1 VNETRETLD
10 VDVLFVG
17 GGPAGLAGALR
28 LSQLV
33 TDHNERTAA
42 GAGGGGGAAPLG
54 EVSIAVLEKAS
65 AIGAHGISGCVLDPR
80 ALREL
85 LPDYREQGAPIESD
99 VTSDDLYYFTPGGQV
114 RFPILPPPLRN
125 HGNHVVSLGN
135 LERWLGGLVEA
146 SGAYVLPGMAA
157 VEGLF
162 EGDQMVGVLTGD
174 KGIDRHGQRKSN
186 FEPGSDVRAK
196 VTVLCEGARGS
207 LVKRLAPRLLLDEG
221 RAPQVYATGIK
232 EVWQMPAGRV
242 PKGRV
247 IHTMGAPLDSHTF
260 GGGFIYG
267 MDHDRWAVGFVV
279 GLDARNPTNDPHGL
293 FQAYKRHPFVA
304 RLLEGGTIH
313 SYGAKAISE
322 GGYYSMP
329 RLSWPGGMV
338 CGESAAFLN
347 SQRLK
352 GVHLSMKSGM
362 LAAETA
368 FEALVAGRA
377 NAEMMSGYDRRV
389 RASWAHEELW
399 RVRNFHQGFERGL
412 WMGMHDAGLQI
423 ATGGL
428 GLGNRR
434 MWKPGHLQMRFL
446 REAGVKPV
454 SLEETQRRY
463 DNKHTFTK
471 VNDVFHSGTKH
482 DEDQPSHLIVADTEI
497 CATRCREEFGNPC
510 QHFCPANVYEM
521 VPDGDGGGAGAGGG
535 AGGGAATAGG
545 GAGAGRLKLKLN
557 PSNCV
562 HCKTC
567 DIADPY
573 GIITWVPPEGG
584 GGPNYDQ
591 L

>member
-1 VNETRETLD
+1 
-10 VDVLFVG
+10 
-17 GGPAGLAGALR
+17 
-28 LSQLV
+28 
-33 TDHNERTAA
+33 
-42 GAGGGGGAAPLG
+42 
-54 EVSIAVLEKAS
+54 
-65 AIGAHGISGCVLDPR
+65 
-80 ALREL
+80 
-85 LPDYREQGAPIESD
+85 
-99 VTSDDLYYFTPGGQV
+99 
-114 RFPILPPPLRN
+114 
-125 HGNHVVSLGN
+125 
-135 LERWLGGLVEA
+135 
-146 SGAYVLPGMAA
+146 
-157 VEGLF
+157 
-162 EGDQMVGVLTGD
+162 
-174 KGIDRHGQRKSN
+174 
-186 FEPGSDVRAK
+186 
-196 VTVLCEGARGS
+196 
-207 LVKRLAPRLLLDEG
+207 VKRLAPRLRLDEG
-221 RAPQVYATGIK
+221 RAPQIYATGVK

-279 GLDARNPTNDPHGL
+279 GLDARNPNNDPHGL
-293 FQAYKRHPFVA
+293 FQEYKRHPFVA

-313 SYGAKAISE
+313 SYGAKAIPE

-329 RLSWPGGMV
+329 RLSWAGGMV
-338 CGESAAFLN
+338 CGDSAAFLN
-347 SQRLK
+347 SERLK
-352 GVHLSMKSGM
+352 GVHLAMKSGM

-368 FEALVAGRA
+368 FDALLAGRA
-377 NAEMMSGYDRRV
+377 DAETMRGYDRRV
-389 RASWAHEELW
+389 TESWAREELW

-412 WMGMHDAGLQI
+412 WMGMLDAGLQL

-428 GLGNRR
+428 GLGNRP
-434 MWKPGHLQMRFL
+434 MWKPGHLRMRMV

-454 SLEETQRRY
+454 SLDETQRRY
-463 DNKHTFTK
+463 DNVHTFTK

-482 DEDQPSHLIVADTEI
+482 DEDQPSHLLVADTEI

-521 VPDGDGGGAGAGGG
+521 IPAPDGGGGL
-535 AGGGAATAGG
+535 
-545 GAGAGRLKLKLN
+545 RLKLN

>member
-1 VNETRETLD
+1 MTEARDSLE

-33 TDHNERTAA
+33 AAQNERAAAA
-42 GAGGGGGAAPLG
+42 GARPLG
-54 EVSIAVLEKAS
+54 EISIALLEKAS
-65 AIGAHGISGCVLDPR
+65 EIGAHGISGCVLDPR

-85 LPDYREQGAPIESD
+85 LPDYREKGAPIESD
-99 VTSDDLYYFTPGGQV
+99 VTSDDLFYFTKGGRV

-125 HGNHVVSLGN
+125 DGNHVVSLGS
-135 LERWLGGLVEA
+135 LEKWLGTLVEG

-162 EGDQMVGVLTGD
+162 EEGRMVGVRTGD
-174 KGIDRHGQRKSN
+174 KGIDRHGNRKSN
-186 FEPGSDVRAK
+186 FEPGSDVRAN
-196 VTVLCEGARGS
+196 VTVLCEGVRGS
-207 LVKRLAPRLLLDEG
+207 LAKLLTPKLRLDEG
-221 RAPQVYATGIK
+221 RAPQVYAAGIK

-247 IHTMGAPLDSHTF
+247 IHTMGHPLDSRTF

-267 MDHDRWAVGFVV
+267 MDRDRWSVGFVV
-279 GLDARNPTNDPHGL
+279 GLDSWNPNTDPHGL
-293 FQAYKRHPFVA
+293 FQEYKRHPFVA
-304 RLLEGGTIH
+304 SLLAGGSIL
-313 SYGAKAISE
+313 SYGAKAIPE
-322 GGYYSMP
+322 GGYYSVP
-329 RLSWPGGMV
+329 RLSWGGGLL
-338 CGESAAFLN
+338 CGDSAAFLN

-352 GVHLSMKSGM
+352 GVHLAMKSGM
-362 LAAETA
+362 LAAESA
-368 FEALVAGRA
+368 FEALLKGSYDADTLRD
-377 NAEMMSGYDRRV
+377 YDRRV
-389 RASWAHEELW
+389 RESWIHGEL
-399 RVRNFHQGFERGL
+399 RKVRNFHQGFERGL
-412 WMGMHDAGLQI
+412 WMGMLDAGLQLV
-423 ATGGL
+423 TGGL
-428 GLGNRR
+428 GLGERPK
-434 MWKPGHLQMRFL
+434 WEPGHKRMRPL
-446 REAGVKPV
+446 NGLGLKQV

-463 DNKHTFTK
+463 DNVRTFTK

-482 DEDQPSHLIVADTEI
+482 DEDQPSHLLVSDTTI

-521 VPDGDGGGAGAGGG
+521 VPDGERGGL
-535 AGGGAATAGG
+535 
-545 GAGAGRLKLKLN
+545 RLKLN

-584 GGPNYDQ
+584 GGPNYVQ

>member
-1 VNETRETLD
+1 VSEQREALE

-17 GGPAGLAGALR
+17 GGPAGLAGALK

-33 TDHNERTAA
+33 AAHNER
-42 GAGGGGGAAPLG
+42 AGGGGGPPLG

-65 AIGAHGISGCVLDPR
+65 AIGAQGISGCILDPR

-85 LPDYREQGAPIESD
+85 LPDYRDKGAPIEGD
-99 VTSDDLYYFTPGGQV
+99 VTSDDLYYFTERGQV

-125 HGNHVVSLGN
+125 HGNHVVSVGQ
-135 LERWLGGLVEA
+135 LEKWLGGLVEA
-146 SGAYVLPGMAA
+146 SGVYVLPGMAA

-162 EGDQMVGVLTGD
+162 EEDRMVGVRTGD
-174 KGIDRHGQRKSN
+174 KGIDRRGNRKPN

-196 VTVLCEGARGS
+196 VTILCEGARGS
-207 LVKRLAPRLLLDEG
+207 LSKRLAPRLRLEEG
-221 RAPQVYATGIK
+221 RAPQVYAAGIK

-247 IHTMGAPLDSHTF
+247 IHTMGAPLDPHTF

-267 MDHDRWAVGFVV
+267 MGHDRWSVGFVV
-279 GLDARNPTNDPHGL
+279 GLDYWDPRTDPHGL

-304 RLLEGGTIH
+304 SLLQGGSIV
-313 SYGAKAISE
+313 SYGAKAIPE
-322 GGYYSMP
+322 GGYYSVP
-329 RLSWPGGMV
+329 RLSWAGGLL
-338 CGESAAFLN
+338 CGDSAALLN

-352 GVHLSMKSGM
+352 GVHLAMKSGM

-368 FEALVAGRA
+368 FESLLAGTQDAETMRA
-377 NAEMMSGYDRRV
+377 YDRRV
-389 RASWAHEELW
+389 RASWIHEELW

-412 WMGMHDAGLQI
+412 WMGMLDAGLQLV
-423 ATGGL
+423 TGGL
-428 GLGNRR
+428 GFGNRPS
-434 MWKPGHLQMRFL
+434 WAPGHSKMRKL
-446 REAGVKPV
+446 RELGVVPV
-454 SLEETQRRY
+454 FLEETQRRY
-463 DNKHTFTK
+463 DNVFTFTK

-482 DEDQPSHLIVADTEI
+482 DEDQPSHLLVADTSV
-497 CATRCREEFGNPC
+497 CATRCREEYGNPC

-521 VPDGDGGGAGAGGG
+521 VPDGNGGG
-535 AGGGAATAGG
+535 
-545 GAGAGRLKLKLN
+545 LKLKLN

-573 GIITWVPPEGG
+573 QIITWVPPEGG
-584 GGPNYDQ
+584 GGPNY
-591 L
+591 LYL

>member
-1 VNETRETLD
+1 MNDQREALE

-17 GGPAGLAGALR
+17 GGPAGLAGALK

-33 TDHNERTAA
+33 AAHNERAAA
-42 GAGGGGGAAPLG
+42 GAGTPLG
-54 EVSIAVLEKAS
+54 DVSIAVLEKAS

-85 LPDYREQGAPIESD
+85 LPDYRAKDAPIESD
-99 VTSDDLYYFTPGGQV
+99 VTSDDLYYFTAGAQF
-114 RFPILPPPLRN
+114 RFPLLPPPLKN
-125 HGNHVVSLGN
+125 HGNHVVSLGS
-135 LERWLGGLVEA
+135 LTKWLGTLVEA

-162 EGDQMVGVLTGD
+162 EEDRMVGVRTGD
-174 KGIDRHGQRKSN
+174 KGIDRQGRRKAN

-196 VTVLCEGARGS
+196 VTVLCEGVRGS
-207 LVKRLAPRLLLDEG
+207 LAKRLTPRLLLEQG
-221 RAPQVYATGIK
+221 RAPQIYAAGIK

-247 IHTMGAPLDSHTF
+247 IHTMGFPLDSRTF

-267 MDHDRWAVGFVV
+267 MDRDRWAVGFVV
-279 GLDARNPTNDPHGL
+279 GLDYWNPTTDPHGL
-293 FQAYKRHPFVA
+293 FQQYKRHPYVA
-304 RLLEGGTIH
+304 ALLEGGSIL
-313 SYGAKAISE
+313 SYGAKAIPE
-322 GGYYSMP
+322 GGYYSLP
-329 RLSWPGGMV
+329 RLSWPGGLL
-338 CGESAAFLN
+338 CGDSAALLN

-352 GVHLSMKSGM
+352 GVHLAMKSGM

-368 FEALVAGRA
+368 FDSILAGSQDA
-377 NAEMMSGYDRRV
+377 AAMGAYDRRV
-389 RASWAHEELW
+389 RESWIKGELW

-412 WMGMHDAGLQI
+412 WMGMLDAGLQLV
-423 ATGGL
+423 TGGL
-428 GLGNRR
+428 GLGERPMWRPGPAHMRR
-434 MWKPGHLQMRFL
+434 LS
-446 REAGVKPV
+446 EAGVRPV
-454 SLEETQRRY
+454 PLEETQRRY
-463 DNKHTFTK
+463 DNVHTFTK

-482 DEDQPSHLIVADTEI
+482 DEDQPSHLLVADTDI
-497 CATRCREEFGNPC
+497 CATRCKEEFGNPC

-521 VPDGDGGGAGAGGG
+521 VPDGERGGV
-535 AGGGAATAGG
+535 
-545 GAGAGRLKLKLN
+545 KLKLN

-573 GIITWVPPEGG
+573 EIITWVPPEGG
-584 GGPNYDQ
+584 GGPNYVQ